1 MTEDVA
7 RWFAPP
13 PGPPPVLSLAEVRAA
28 LEAQAALIVETGT
41 GGRPF
46 DNVDA
51 EYQERHRVLMA
62 NLERLGIGLPYPWAS
77 LWEWY
82 GYYSQELPTYRSR
95 RENIRDRTRA
105 AVDTLNALEAV
116 GQVHDPGSVDDTPTW
131 DAVNVRLAALITE
144 FTSARDRD
152 TWQDVGRRSRE
163 ILIDLGKLI
172 ADPMHVPDGRE
183 HPRAADARA
192 WFDLFLTGRAT
203 GTEHK
208 ELRAMMRATWDL
220 AQKVTHGD
228 ISDADAFASAQAVV
242 LLVRTTQMLRADD
255 PGTPEPFAT

>member
-1 MTEDVA
+1 MLT
-7 RWFAPP
+7 
-13 PGPPPVLSLAEVRAA
+13 
-28 LEAQAALIVETGT
+28 
-41 GGRPF
+41 
-46 DNVDA
+46 
-51 EYQERHRVLMA
+51 A
-62 NLERLGIGLPYPWAS
+62 NLERLGINVPYPWSS
-77 LWEWY
+77 LWEWH

-105 AVDTLNALEAV
+105 VVDALNTLEAV
-116 GQVHDPGSVDDTPTW
+116 GQVHDPGSVDGRPTW
-131 DAVNVRLAALITE
+131 EAVNVRLAALITE

-172 ADPMHVPDGRE
+172 ADPTHVPDGRE
-183 HPRAADARA
+183 HPKASDARA
-192 WFDLFLTGRAT
+192 WSDLFLTARAT
-203 GTEHK
+203 GSEHE

-255 PGTPEPFAT
+255 PSSPESLAT